1 LRSALD
7 RDCFALRHLLPRV
20 AALFIIALL
29 ALTGTTAVHGP
40 VGPVVAD
47 SSASQGLSATPAPDH
62 RTLRAEA
69 QAAAI
74 SVSRRLQLRS
84 GTSADQSPFVL
95 ACGEVEL
102 PAAPVE
108 RQEQVRHLPLPDSE
122 HRSGHAPRAPPPA
135 RADKRIAA

>member
-1 LRSALD
+1 MRSAPD
-7 RDCFALRHLLPRV
+7 RDCFTLRHLLPRV

-29 ALTGTTAVHGP
+29 ALTGTTAAHGP
-40 VGPVVAD
+40 FGPAVAD
-47 SSASQGLSATPAPDH
+47 SPASDGLSATPSPDH

-84 GTSADQSPFVL
+84 GASADHSPFVL

-102 PAAPVE
+102 PAAPVD
-108 RQEQVRHLPLPDSE
+108 RQQQVRYLPLPDLAP
-122 HRSGHAPRAPPPA
+122 RSGHAPRAPPPA
-135 RADKRIAA
+135 LADKRIAA